1 MTLPV
6 TGSQTV
12 GPFFRI
18 GMAQLFREEF
28 APEGVRG
35 ERVTIHGRVLDGDGH
50 GVPDAQIE
58 IWQADSAG
66 RYFDAESAEGT
77 GFLGFGRVP
86 TNERGEFRFMTI
98 KPGCVAGPGDAMQA
112 PHLVVLVFMRGLLR
126 HLVTRIY
133 FGDETAANGSDPI
146 LELVPAERRETLM
159 AQRES
164 GNAATF
170 AWNLRLQGDDETVF
184 FEA

>member
-18 GMAQLFREEF
+18 GMAQLFREEI
-28 APEGVRG
+28 APEGVAG

-58 IWQADSAG
+58 IWQANAAG
-66 RYFDAESAEGT
+66 KYFDEESAEGT
-77 GFLGFGRVP
+77 NFRGFGRVP
-86 TNERGEFRFMTI
+86 TNERGEFRFTTI
-98 KPGCVAGPGDAMQA
+98 KPGCVAGPGGARQA
-112 PHLVVLVFMRGLLR
+112 PHLVALVFMRGLLR

-133 FGDETAANGSDPI
+133 FAGEAANGSDSI
-146 LELVPAERRETLM
+146 LALVPAERRETLM

-164 GNAATF
+164 GGPATF
-170 AWNLRLQGDDETVF
+170 AWNIRLQGDNETVF
-184 FEA
+184 FDV

>member
-18 GMAQLFREEF
+18 GMAPLFREEF
-28 APEGVRG
+28 APEGMTG
-35 ERVTIHGRVLDGDGH
+35 ERVTVEGRVLDGEGH

-58 IWQADSAG
+58 IWQADAQG
-66 RYFDAESAEGT
+66 KYFDAESTEPSA
-77 GFLGFGRVP
+77 FRGFGRVP
-86 TNERGEFRFMTI
+86 TNERGEFRFTTI
-98 KPGCVAGPGDAMQA
+98 KPGCVAGPGEVTQA

-133 FGDETAANGSDPI
+133 FEGEAANANDPV
-146 LELVPAERRETLM
+146 LALVPAERRETVM
-159 AQRES
+159 AERES
-164 GNAATF
+164 GSTGTF
-170 AWNLRLQGDDETVF
+170 VWNIRLQGEDETVF
-184 FEA
+184 FDV